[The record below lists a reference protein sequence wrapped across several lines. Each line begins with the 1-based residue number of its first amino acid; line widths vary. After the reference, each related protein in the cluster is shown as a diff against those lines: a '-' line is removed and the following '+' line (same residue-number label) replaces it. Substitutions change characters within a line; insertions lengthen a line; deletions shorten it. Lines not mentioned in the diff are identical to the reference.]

1 MNCIVESKV
10 YSIVEDRKKTE
21 VVIHDAYEKITRK

>member
-10 YSIVEDRKKTE
+10 HSIAEDRKKTE
-21 VVIHDAYEKITRK
+21 VVIHDAHEKITCK